1 MCRFVPGSCI
11 KTRYVIDHCLHL
23 TQRERPRAVRRLWL
37 PPNKESR
44 QHSATAYGTTLFEE
58 GAADCALD
66 PEGGHNITVLT
77 RFQ

>member
-1 MCRFVPGSCI
+1 MSRDNIQLQHTG
-11 KTRYVIDHCLHL
+11 
-23 TQRERPRAVRRLWL
+23 RR
-37 PPNKESR
+37 
-44 QHSATAYGTTLFEE
+44 LFEE